1 LTFSDRAIHPKPLGG
16 LQDIRPGI
24 FWERHAISKAF
35 RAAGRFRLTRK
46 QHWR

>member
-35 RAAGRFRLTRK
+35 RAAGRFRLTR
-46 QHWR
+46 